1 MTKGECAVIM
11 AYTGVCMLKDDDL
24 GRFYGYIAKLMG
36 RPVFSHEL
44 AGEAMA
50 ADIKARAKPDFV
62 RLCLEATDDR

>member
-11 AYTGVCMLKDDDL
+11 AYTGVCMLKNEDL
-24 GRFYGYIAKLMG
+24 GRFYGYVSKLLG